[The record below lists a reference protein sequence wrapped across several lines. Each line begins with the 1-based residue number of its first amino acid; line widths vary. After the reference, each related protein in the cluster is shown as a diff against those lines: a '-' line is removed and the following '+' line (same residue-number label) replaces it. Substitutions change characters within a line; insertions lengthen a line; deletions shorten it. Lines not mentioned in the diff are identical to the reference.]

1 MPGITVNDVC
11 LASLS
16 SVALAAS
23 MIREGEA
30 TCAVVGGFDS
40 MTGAPHAVHVR
51 GAAAMGD
58 QPMIDVMVH
67 DGLCC
72 SLWTPG

>member
-1 MPGITVNDVC
+1 MLGNVLQAAGGQNPGRRAALAGGVGRDVPGITVNDVC

-30 TCAVVGGFDS
+30 TARWS
-40 MTGAPHAVHVR
+40 
-51 GAAAMGD
+51 AA
-58 QPMIDVMVH
+58 
-67 DGLCC
+67 
-72 SLWTPG
+72 STR